1 VRGERTDSQLA
12 AHASE
17 QTAGKRVESCANQL
31 KRSLVSRGC
40 LMGQHAVSSEL
51 LELGHDTIGRLA
63 RELAI
68 GAPLVHL
75 QLVASRLYEEIRD
88 ELERTPASDG
98 AKVGLLAAAADRCRR
113 STSFGIAPAVVVS
126 ELEVVISM
134 LTGAPGATCARA
146 AQATCHS
153 GRIVLAGL
161 PRLLDGFA
169 STLG

>member
-1 VRGERTDSQLA
+1 MT
-12 AHASE
+12 
-17 QTAGKRVESCANQL
+17 
-31 KRSLVSRGC
+31 
-40 LMGQHAVSSEL
+40 
-51 LELGHDTIGRLA
+51 TIGRLA

-98 AKVGLLAAAADRCRR
+98 AKVGLLAAAVERCRR

-126 ELEVVISM
+126 ELEVVIGM
-134 LTGAPGATCARA
+134 PTGAPLEPPPQGRPT
-146 AQATCHS
+146 ATCHS
-153 GRIVLAGL
+153 GRTVLAGL
-161 PRLLDGFA
+161 PRLLGGFA